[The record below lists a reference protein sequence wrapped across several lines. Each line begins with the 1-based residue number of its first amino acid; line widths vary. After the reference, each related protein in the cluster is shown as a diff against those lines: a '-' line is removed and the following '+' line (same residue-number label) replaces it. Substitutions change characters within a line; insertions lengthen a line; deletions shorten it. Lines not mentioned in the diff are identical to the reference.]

1 MKKTTSFF
9 SIALIMTILFN
20 WTTAQDLD
28 TGTYSQDIPNS
39 SQRYFTDEDSN
50 VRMWINIWGHV
61 NKPGNY
67 LVYST
72 TDVIT
77 VLAMAGGLKSGAAI
91 DRIKLFREIPDKYG
105 NQTYI
110 INMEDFTESGERK
123 YFPVVLP
130 NDAFFVPQKP
140 SNFILSQIGL
150 VNTVM
155 SAINLYYLAM
165 IRQEQLK

>member
-1 MKKTTSFF
+1 MKKITSSF
-9 SIALIMTILFN
+9 SIFLIITILFN
-20 WTTAQDLD
+20 WTSAQDIVA
-28 TGTYSQDIPNS
+28 GTYSNDIPNTGT
-39 SQRYFTDEDSN
+39 RYFTDEDSN
-50 VRMWINIWGHV
+50 LRMWINIWGHV

-77 VLAMAGGLKSGAAI
+77 VLAIAGGLKSGAAI
-91 DRIKLFREIPDKYG
+91 DRIKLFREYPDKFG

-110 INMEDFTESGERK
+110 INMKDFTDSGERK
-123 YFPVVLP
+123 YLPMVLP
-130 NDAFFVPQKP
+130 NDAFYVPQKP
-140 SNFILSQIGL
+140 SSYILSNVSLI
-150 VNTVM
+150 NTVM

>member
-1 MKKTTSFF
+1 M
-9 SIALIMTILFN
+9 
-20 WTTAQDLD
+20 
-28 TGTYSQDIPNS
+28 YSQDIPNTGT
-39 SQRYFTDEDSN
+39 RYFTDEDSN

-77 VLAMAGGLKSGAAI
+77 VLAMAGGLKTGAAI
-91 DRIKLFREIPDKYG
+91 DRIKLFREVPDKFG
-105 NQTYI
+105 NQTYL
-110 INMEDFTESGERK
+110 INMDNFIETGERK

-130 NDAFFVPQKP
+130 NDAFYVPQKA
-140 SNFILSQIGL
+140 SSYILSNVGL

-155 SAINLYYLAM
+155 GALNLYYLAM
-165 IRQEQLK
+165 IRQDQVK